1 MVRWGAYCPY
11 SAGLSDDMN
20 DGRVEINMYG
30 ASSSMETRNP
40 ENRLVFKSPDT
51 DMQDEY
57 SSRMAP
63 GRISFNIRKGTHV
76 NFRQPKFDDDA
87 LVDAR
92 PIAPKLYLILKFN

>member
-1 MVRWGAYCPY
+1 MSNFKDSKPTPTKKQVETHSIVVRWGAFSPY
-11 SAGLSDDMN
+11 SIGLNEDVN

-30 ASSSMETRNP
+30 ASSSIEARNP

-76 NFRQPKFDDDA
+76 R
-87 LVDAR
+87 
-92 PIAPKLYLILKFN
+92 